1 MKWYHS
7 IILACGLALVAPQI
21 SMAQPGHPGPQGDHR
36 DGAHPGQPN
45 NPGQPGKAS
54 DKIDDRGHQNNH
66 PGANHPNG
74 RPGDPNHP
82 GANHPNGSPGD
93 PNHPGANHPNGR
105 PGDPGHPGMR
115 EMDPKSFSELLNAV
129 SRPAVAGN
137 KLARI
142 RAAAKNNYFTA
153 DQVRQLMKADRLEN
167 DKIIIAVEL
176 YKRVID
182 KNNWHVIYSALTFS
196 SSKQEV
202 DRRLGL

>member
-36 DGAHPGQPN
+36 DGAHPGQSN
-45 NPGQPGKAS
+45 HPGQPGKAS

-82 GANHPNGSPGD
+82 GANHPNG
-93 PNHPGANHPNGR
+93 R

-115 EMDPKSFSELLNAV
+115 EMDPKSFSELLKTV

-142 RAAAKNNYFTA
+142 RAAAKHHYFTA

-167 DKIIIAVEL
+167 DKIMIAVEL
-176 YKRVID
+176 YNRVID
-182 KNNWHVIYSALTFS
+182 RHNWHVIYSALTFS
-196 SSKQEV
+196 SSKIEI